1 MSGRVSGASRRGVL
15 SGAIRRHL
23 MNSTLSTLTSED
35 RASPADSKG
44 SLTGCFIGLGVG
56 GSCPDMLAT
65 VGLVSCVR
73 PALTGVSALPNLGGI
88 LVMTVRPS
96 WQRFRGEF
104 AKKNPSK
111 ISQQGDAQ
119 DGPSGQAMAEVEAAA
134 RQLGR

>member
-1 MSGRVSGASRRGVL
+1 
-15 SGAIRRHL
+15 
-23 MNSTLSTLTSED
+23 
-35 RASPADSKG
+35 
-44 SLTGCFIGLGVG
+44 
-56 GSCPDMLAT
+56 MLAT

-96 WQRFRGEF
+96 WERFRGEF